1 MVEKNWHN
9 GWIKKW
15 MVLFVMLIICLLVY
29 GGMQLYNPRLFPV
42 DKVIVRAD
50 LTKEN
55 ELRLKELLQPLF
67 DKSFFFINLH
77 EIRDSLQ
84 QLLWVEQVEAQRI
97 WPDQVKINIYVYQP
111 VAYWGGQAFL
121 NIYSEKFARNGHA
134 GEELLLPK
142 FTASE
147 DLSILVL
154 DRYQQ
159 MNRILE
165 TLGLK
170 VVSIDVNSNESWCI
184 ILDNG
189 IKLQLGQEHILTRLQ
204 HFVKVYNKVV
214 KSRKILPQEVDL
226 RYGHGMAVKW

>member
-1 MVEKNWHN
+1 M
-9 GWIKKW
+9 
-15 MVLFVMLIICLLVY
+15 
-29 GGMQLYNPRLFPV
+29 
-42 DKVIVRAD
+42 
-50 LTKEN
+50 
-55 ELRLKELLQPLF
+55 
-67 DKSFFFINLH
+67 
-77 EIRDSLQ
+77 
-84 QLLWVEQVEAQRI
+84 
-97 WPDQVKINIYVYQP
+97 
-111 VAYWGGQAFL
+111 
-121 NIYSEKFARNGHA
+121 
-134 GEELLLPK
+134 
-142 FTASE
+142 
-147 DLSILVL
+147 

-204 HFVKVYNKVV
+204 HFVNVYNKVV